1 MNDLRMPDVNTVLI
15 AGNLTRD
22 PSFRRTTNGTP
33 VANFWIASNRKFKDN
48 TGQWRESVCYVGVVA
63 WYKLAETCA
72 ENLHRGSAV
81 LIEGEL
87 QSRSLRSEDGR
98 NRNIVEIK
106 ARRIQFLNK
115 KDNSEEGDFDL
126 DHPRNENESSEE
138 SSQTNVPDEV
148 HEEISEVNAS
158 SDFKDENSEANAS
171 SDINKESSETD
182 KTSEIQKESSEV
194 SETGDANEES
204 SESDTSN
211 NINEE
216 SSETDKLDDVDE
228 SEELSKS
235 EDDQNTSQDKTD
247 QNKQAPEEDNP
258 MKGKFDFG
266 YQDI

>member
-15 AGNLTRD
+15 VGNLTRD

-48 TGQWRESVCYVGVVA
+48 AGQWRESVCYVGVVA

-115 KDNSEEGDFDL
+115 KYENIEEDLEDDSNPDETSEADSQNFDDADVHDIHDNDDL
-126 DHPRNENESSEE
+126 PDDVSVENSGESSSGIDEGE
-138 SSQTNVPDEV
+138 ASDKASEKTPGPSSGTDETVIPVPDSPPVTEK
-148 HEEISEVNAS
+148 SR
-158 SDFKDENSEANAS
+158 EAEAP
-171 SDINKESSETD
+171 
-182 KTSEIQKESSEV
+182 Q
-194 SETGDANEES
+194 
-204 SESDTSN
+204 
-211 NINEE
+211 
-216 SSETDKLDDVDE
+216 
-228 SEELSKS
+228 
-235 EDDQNTSQDKTD
+235 Q
-247 QNKQAPEEDNP
+247 PEEDNP
-258 MKGKFDFG
+258 NKGKYDFG
-266 YQDI
+266 YQDYS